1 MSVRSNTKMER
12 FVKTTIEIGWDAIQ
26 ELMVATL
33 EQDIR
38 FSIDSEGPED
48 KELLPHLIAVL
59 SFYTGAT
66 EEYIRKEFNCE

>member
-1 MSVRSNTKMER
+1 MER

-38 FSIDSEGPED
+38 FSVDSEDPED

-66 EEYIRKEFNCE
+66 EGYIRNKFNCE

>member
-1 MSVRSNTKMER
+1 MER
-12 FVKTTIEIGWDAIQ
+12 FVKTTIEIGWGAIQ

-38 FSIDSEGPED
+38 FSVDSEDPED

-66 EEYIRKEFNCE
+66 EEYIRREFNCE

>member
-1 MSVRSNTKMER
+1 MKL
-12 FVKTTIEIGWDAIQ
+12 TIEVEWDAIQ
-26 ELMVATL
+26 ELMVEML

-38 FSIDSEGPED
+38 FSVDSEDPED

-66 EEYIRKEFNCE
+66 EGYIRNKFNCE

>member
-1 MSVRSNTKMER
+1 MER

-26 ELMVATL
+26 ELMVAML

-38 FSIDSEGPED
+38 FSLDSEDPED
-48 KELLPHLIAVL
+48 KELLSHLIAVL

-66 EEYIRKEFNCE
+66 EEYIRREFNCE

>member
-1 MSVRSNTKMER
+1 MEMSMKL
-12 FVKTTIEIGWDAIQ
+12 TIDVGWDAIQ
-26 ELMVATL
+26 ELMIEML

-38 FSIDSEGPED
+38 FSIDSDDPED

-66 EEYIRKEFNCE
+66 EEYIRKEFNCG

>member
-26 ELMVATL
+26 ELMVAML

-38 FSIDSEGPED
+38 FSLDSEDPED
-48 KELLPHLIAVL
+48 KELLSHLIAVL

-66 EEYIRKEFNCE
+66 EEYIRREFNCE

>member
-1 MSVRSNTKMER
+1 MKP
-12 FVKTTIEIGWDAIQ
+12 TIEVEWDVAQ
-26 ELMVATL
+26 ELMVEVL

-38 FSIDSEGPED
+38 FSVDSKAPED

-66 EEYIRKEFNCE
+66 EEYIRKKFNCG

>member
-1 MSVRSNTKMER
+1 MKL
-12 FVKTTIEIGWDAIQ
+12 TIEVEWDAIQ
-26 ELMVATL
+26 ELMVEML

-38 FSIDSEGPED
+38 FSVDSEDPED

-66 EEYIRKEFNCE
+66 EGYIRNKFNCG

>member
-1 MSVRSNTKMER
+1 MER

-26 ELMVATL
+26 ELMVAML

-38 FSIDSEGPED
+38 FSLDSEDPED

-66 EEYIRKEFNCE
+66 EEYIRREFNCE